1 MVTGGFRTSKG
12 MNDALYA
19 NACDVIGIARPFCI
33 DPDIAN
39 KLLNLD
45 ISETPTLERSMQIG
59 PGWFGI
65 NSPFMMMKGL
75 NGWGQQAFWCLNIIR
90 MGNNLDP
97 DLSMGVF
104 QSFLKYQKNEKNA
117 ALLYKKYRESI

>member
-1 MVTGGFRTSKG
+1 
-12 MNDALYA
+12 
-19 NACDVIGIARPFCI
+19 
-33 DPDIAN
+33 
-39 KLLNLD
+39 
-45 ISETPTLERSMQIG
+45 MQIG